1 MFIIQN
7 LTTAP
12 LQKQTL
18 ILPDGSST
26 TMTIY
31 FVPLQYAWFITS
43 LTYKNFTVNGLRL
56 TVSPNM
62 LRQFKNKIPFG
73 LGCFANNVSREPT
86 LQQDFSS
93 GAFSLYILSKAE
105 VDAYE
110 ALLANG

>member
-1 MFIIQN
+1 MYLIQN

-18 ILPDGSST
+18 ILPDGT
-26 TMTIY
+26 AMTMTVY
-31 FVPLQYAWFITS
+31 FVPLQYAWFITE
-43 LTYKNFTVNGLRL
+43 LTYKTFTLNGLRI

-73 LGCFANNVSREPT
+73 LGCFANKVSREPT

-93 GAFSLYILSKAE
+93 GAFSLFILDRVE
-105 VDAYE
+105 VAAYE